1 MRLVGEQP
9 ASAAVQGLGRF
20 DESGRLVL
28 QEETKMITRLII
40 VQVPEG
46 KMAAAER
53 TWKEVCGAKMI
64 ALKGCLSEQLLRC
77 NEVRGEYISMATWDS
92 MASIQAYR

>member
-1 MRLVGEQP
+1 
-9 ASAAVQGLGRF
+9 
-20 DESGRLVL
+20 
-28 QEETKMITRLII
+28 MITRLII
-40 VQVPEG
+40 VRVPEG

-64 ALKGCLSEQLLRC
+64 AVKGCLSEQLLRC

-92 MASIQAYR
+92 MASIQAYRESQAHKEIREATRGLTNDPVVVKTYEILA